1 MIALTGCRTQP
12 LGSYLQGLGVWRAV
26 CRLAE
31 PGATACWRG
40 GVLTL
45 DTAMDADGLVA
56 LLRDRFEPLPVV
68 SPWNKGSGF
77 AANGKSKEAER
88 ALDAVRASDDP
99 RFAELRGAV
108 LAADRVVAAARAAG
122 LDVTGDDKAAKARV
136 IALCRAMLPDA
147 ALPWLDAAVVLGQD
161 RNGADAVFYSRLLGT
176 GGNFG
181 RQDLQAT
188 YIQRTL
194 TVLADR
200 RAQSKVDG
208 WLRDAL
214 FGGESTPY
222 LREAVGQ
229 FDPGRAGG
237 VQSSPAEAA
246 DKDGFANPW
255 SFLFTVEGAVLFAS
269 AATRRQG
276 ATSSDAAVPFVVR
289 PSPVGYGT
297 GTGGEAAHAE
307 VWTPEWDRPATL
319 SEISALLAEG
329 RATWNERTARTGLDL
344 ARAVATLG
352 VDRGIRRFTRT
363 LIADR
368 FGQSPLAVPVA
379 TVDVG
384 ERPGAGLL
392 RQLDRWLDQLRRG
405 DPPAGVEA
413 GVRRL
418 EAAMYAAATDGGP
431 RSIRDVLA
439 ATGRLHESVA
449 RSGAARD
456 RVRPLVLTDPAAWW
470 GAAGPQRS
478 DELGSAE
485 VRIAVALSSA
495 ADPGVDNPL
504 RALLSPV
511 TAGRSPA
518 WTGRP
523 PVVTGAGPL
532 DVLAAAHRRRSLA
545 GTAPDPAEDDAG
557 DGPLPAVRGVLS
569 AFRYAARRAGLA
581 DAAALATGRLASDVL
596 ADQLSGWLLM
606 RWRPEDRAAVSA
618 SAAPPVLIPP
628 VLALLLPFYGV
639 GPLRV
644 RHRED
649 DPQDDSILLRPG
661 ADWLPRLLAGDT
673 GRVLADAALRLR
685 AEGLP
690 GVVAARNPGR
700 AVDPA
705 GLVAALLLP
714 LPDADRRRCLNA
726 AYTAPPSIER
736 TPA

>member
-26 CRLAE
+26 CRLAD

-45 DTAMDADGLVA
+45 NTTLDADGLVT

-88 ALDAVRASDDP
+88 GLAAIRAADDP
-99 RFAELRGAV
+99 RLGPLRAAV
-108 LAADRVVAAARAAG
+108 LAADRVVATARAAG
-122 LDVTGDDKAAKARV
+122 LDPTGEDKPQV
-136 IALCRAMLPDA
+136 LALCRAMLPDA

-161 RNGADAVFYSRLLGT
+161 RSGDAAVFYSRLLGT

-188 YIQRTL
+188 YVQRTL
-194 TVLADR
+194 TVLTDT
-200 RAQSKVDG
+200 RARPKVEG
-208 WLRDAL
+208 WLRDSL

-237 VQSSPAEAA
+237 IQSSPAEDA

-255 SFLFTVEGAVLFAS
+255 SFLLTVEGAVLFAS

-276 ATSSDAAVPFVVR
+276 ATSADAAVPFVVR

-297 GTGGEAAHAE
+297 STAGEAAHAE

-319 SEISALLAEG
+319 PEISALLAEG
-329 RATWNERTARTGLDL
+329 RATWNSRTARTGLDL

-363 LIADR
+363 VIADR
-368 FGQSPLAVPVA
+368 FGQSPLAVPVG
-379 TVDVG
+379 TIEVG

-392 RQLDRWLDQLRRG
+392 GQLDGWLDQLRRG

-418 EAAMYAAATDGGP
+418 EAAMYEAATDGGP
-431 RSIRDVLA
+431 SAIRGVLGA
-439 ATGRLHESVA
+439 AGRLHESIA
-449 RSGAARD
+449 RSGATRD
-456 RVRPLVLTDPAAWW
+456 RVRPLVLRDPAAWW
-470 GAAGPQRS
+470 AAARPTRPGEPGAA
-478 DELGSAE
+478 EA
-485 VRIAVALSSA
+485 RIAVALSSA
-495 ADPGVDNPL
+495 ADPDSDAPL

-511 TAGRSPA
+511 TGPGRALA

-523 PVVTGAGPL
+523 ATVTGAGPL
-532 DVLAAAHRRRSLA
+532 DVVAAAHRRRSLA
-545 GTAPDPAEDDAG
+545 GAVPDPVEDG
-557 DGPLPAVRGVLS
+557 TPPAVRGVLS
-569 AFRYAARRAGLA
+569 AFHDAARVAGLA
-581 DAAALATGRLASDVL
+581 DATALATGHGL
-596 ADQLSGWLLM
+596 DQLDDQLHGWLLM
-606 RWRPEDRAAVSA
+606 RWEPRHRTAIRAD
-618 SAAPPVLIPP
+618 AAPPPVLVPP
-628 VLALLLPFYGV
+628 TLALLLPFYGI

-644 RHRED
+644 RRQED
-649 DPQDDSILLRPG
+649 GPDDDSVLLRPG
-661 ADWLPRLLAGDT
+661 ADWLPRLRAGDT
-673 GRVLADAALRLR
+673 GRVLADAEFRLR
-685 AEGLP
+685 AAGLP
-690 GVVAARNPGR
+690 GVVAARDPGR
-700 AVDPA
+700 TLDPA
-705 GLVAALLLP
+705 GLVTALLLP
-714 LPDADRRRCLNA
+714 LTDADRRYCLA
-726 AYTAPPSIER
+726 RVYTAPTIER
-736 TPA
+736 TSA